1 MSVLAIYPD
10 NYRKDQSKEI
20 RLYSDYVDIE
30 RELAAIGV
38 KFERWM
44 ANRELTADDDQTTII
59 AAYQESIDKLKALYG
74 FQSVDVINLSP
85 DNPQKAEFRQ
95 KFLAEHT
102 HDDFEV
108 RFFIDGRGL
117 FYLHVNDK
125 VYAVLCE
132 QGDLISVSA
141 NTTHWFD
148 MGENPSFK
156 VIRLF
161 TTPEGWVAK
170 FTGSDIATHLPSFDE
185 FMAEFKETATFPSPP
200 GRGEA

>member
-1 MSVLAIYPD
+1 MSVLTLYPD
-10 NYRKDQSKEI
+10 NNPHARTRHANFI
-20 RLYSDYVDIE
+20 DIE

-38 KFERWM
+38 KFERWT
-44 ANRELTADDDQTTII
+44 ANCVLPNNADQTTII
-59 AAYQESIDKLKALYG
+59 AAYQEPIDKLMQVYG

-85 DNPQKAEFRQ
+85 DHPEKTTFRQ

-108 RFFIDGRGL
+108 RFFIDGCGL
-117 FYLHVNDK
+117 FYLHVGDK

-132 QGDLISVSA
+132 KDDLISVPA
-141 NTTHWFD
+141 HTTHWFD

-170 FTGSDIATHLPSFDE
+170 FTGSNIAESFPTLDE
-185 FMAEFKETATFPSPP
+185 ILVGLK
-200 GRGEA
+200 

>member
-1 MSVLAIYPD
+1 MSVLTIYPD
-10 NYRKDQSKEI
+10 H
-20 RLYSDYVDIE
+20 YSDIQPKHGTRYTDFADIE
-30 RELAAIGV
+30 RELAGIDV
-38 KFERWM
+38 KFERWT
-44 ANRELTADDDQTTII
+44 ANRELADDADQDTII
-59 AAYQESIDKLKALYG
+59 AAYQESIDKLKQLYG

-85 DNPQKAEFRQ
+85 DNPDKAVFRQ

-108 RFFIDGRGL
+108 RFFIDGSGL
-117 FYLHVNDK
+117 FYLHVGGK
-125 VYAVLCE
+125 VYAALCE
-132 QGDLISVSA
+132 KGDLISVPA

-170 FTGSDIATHLPSFDE
+170 FTGSDIAKAFPTFDE
-185 FMAEFKETATFPSPP
+185 TLAELQ
-200 GRGEA
+200 